1 MAAQAAGESLF
12 NVRDARYGARGDGIA
27 DDGPAIQ
34 RAVDAALAGGGGT
47 VYLPAGRYRIATPVV
62 ADPVAGT
69 SGWGRLAVHGAG
81 VQVTVVIADVA
92 PAINFG
98 RRAGARRG
106 QVDGLALRELTVQA
120 GRNLGYARGMLR
132 FSDARFLTIERI
144 QVVGGPGA
152 GNEYA
157 ACGIEL
163 DTSYLATLVGC
174 ESLGR
179 KVCFAEIHSA
189 AHPLE
194 QMDTITFVGCVFV
207 STYGVIIRSSTGD
220 NHNIV
225 FQTCKHVL
233 VTGADAEG
241 GYDVATR
248 IARRTSAGDRTL
260 PVTSATGLA
269 PGAPLIVG
277 AGGDVEVVEIASVAG
292 TVVTLA
298 PHTPLRFAHAE
309 KASVLRGGIG
319 IAVAP
324 NTYNVVF
331 RELHIE
337 GSAAGILASG
347 GRRMTIEN
355 VFSGSNDV
363 LRIAGSGVQELSI
376 RGGVFKG
383 TERANNVV
391 NILDVGDGPDNAR
404 WVIEGPSASE
414 NPRPLQAVT
423 PRSPD
428 RQWWSLAETNGDGY
442 LTDTRRYPAGT
453 DQIVDEVWNGPS
465 IVRRFTTTGHHAVGG
480 DYDARGGYRVNGTRV
495 VGARAT
501 GWEEPRVRP
510 DRSAFGG
517 SVTTAE
523 LARRVA
529 ALIADLRG
537 HGLIG

>member
-1 MAAQAAGESLF
+1 MAARAAGESLF
-12 NVRDARYGARGDGIA
+12 NVRDTRYGARGDGIA

-62 ADPVAGT
+62 ADPVRGT
-69 SGWGRLAVHGAG
+69 SGWGRLAVQGAG
-81 VQVTVVIADVA
+81 MQVTRIEADVA
-92 PAINFG
+92 PALNFG
-98 RRAGARRG
+98 RRAGGRRG
-106 QVDGLALRELTVQA
+106 QVDGLALRELTVQPT
-120 GRNLGYARGMLR
+120 RNLGYARGMIR
-132 FSDARFLTIERI
+132 FSDARFLSIDRI
-144 QVVGGPGA
+144 QVTGGPA
-152 GNEYA
+152 TGNEYA

-174 ESLGR
+174 ESHGR

-194 QMDTITFVGCVFV
+194 QMDTITFVSCVFV

-233 VTGADAEG
+233 VGGGDAEG
-241 GYDVATR
+241 GYDVSTR
-248 IARRTSAGDRTL
+248 TGRRAAAGDRTISIA
-260 PVTSATGLA
+260 SATGLA
-269 PGAPLIVG
+269 AGAPLMVG
-277 AGGDVEVVEIASVAG
+277 AGTDVEIVEAASVDG
-292 TVVTLA
+292 SVVTLA
-298 PHTPLRFAHAE
+298 PHTPLRFAHAVN
-309 KASVLRGGIG
+309 APVLRGGIAV
-319 IAVAP
+319 AVAP
-324 NTYNVVF
+324 NTYNIVF

-363 LRIAGSGVQELSI
+363 LRIAGEGVQELSI

-391 NILDVGDGPDNAR
+391 NVLDVGDGPDNAR
-404 WVIEGPSASE
+404 WVIEGPRAVE
-414 NPRPLQAVT
+414 GTRPLQTVT

-442 LTDTRRYPAGT
+442 LADTRRYPAGT
-453 DQIVDEVWNGPS
+453 DQIVDEVWNGPT
-465 IVRRFTTTGHHAVGG
+465 IVRRFTTAGHHAIGG
-480 DYDARGGYRVNGTRV
+480 DYDARGGYRVNGTKV
-495 VGARAT
+495 LGARVT

-510 DRSAFGG
+510 DRSAFSG
-517 SVTTAE
+517 SVSTAD

>member
-1 MAAQAAGESLF
+1 MAAQATGESLF
-12 NVRDARYGARGDGIA
+12 NVRDARYGARGDGVA

-62 ADPVAGT
+62 ADPVRGT
-69 SGWGRLAVHGAG
+69 SGWGRIAVQGAG
-81 VQVTVVIADVA
+81 MQATCVVAEVA
-92 PAINFG
+92 PALTFG

-106 QVDGLALRELTVQA
+106 QVDGLAIRELTVQA
-120 GRNLGYARGMLR
+120 GRNLGYARGMVR
-132 FSDARFLTIERI
+132 FSDARFLSIERI
-144 QVVGGPGA
+144 QVVGGPVT

-174 ESLGR
+174 ESYGR
-179 KVCFAEIHSA
+179 KLCFAEVHSA

-194 QMDTITFVGCVFV
+194 QMDTITFVACVFM

-233 VTGADAEG
+233 VSGSGAEG
-241 GYDVATR
+241 GYDVGTR
-248 IARRTSAGDRTL
+248 TGRRTAAGDRTL
-260 PVTSATGLA
+260 PVASATGLVA
-269 PGAPLIVG
+269 GAPLIVG
-277 AGGDVEVVEIASVAG
+277 AGVDAEVVEIGSIEG
-292 TVVTLA
+292 SEVTLA
-298 PHTPLRFAHAE
+298 AHTPLRFAHA
-309 KASVLRGGIG
+309 ANAPVLRGGIAV
-319 IAVAP
+319 AVAP

-363 LRIAGSGVQELSI
+363 LRIAGAGVQELSI

-383 TERANNVV
+383 TERANNIV
-391 NILDVGDGPDNAR
+391 NVLDVGDGPDNAR

-414 NPRPLQAVT
+414 NPRPLQVVT

-428 RQWWSLAETNGDGY
+428 RQWWSLAETNADGF
-442 LTDTRRYPAGT
+442 LADTRRYPAGT

-465 IVRRFTTTGHHAVGG
+465 IVRRFTTAGHHAIGG

-529 ALIADLRG
+529 ALIADLRA